1 MSENILQ
8 FRELGLPGPVLQSL
22 QELGYE
28 TPSPIQAESIP
39 LLLGGCDLLGQA
51 QTGTGKTAAFALPLL
66 SRIDLSSKATQL
78 LVLAPT
84 RELAIQVSEAFQSY
98 ARHLKGFH
106 VLPIYGGQ
114 SIGQQLRQL
123 QRGAQVV
130 VGTPGRV
137 MDHIRRHT
145 LNLDTLKALVLDEAD
160 EMLKMG
166 FIDDIE
172 WILEHTPKERQ
183 IALFSATMPEVI
195 RKVAHRHLNNPRE
208 VRIKTKTAIVDTIE
222 QSYWLV
228 SGLHKLDAL
237 TRILE
242 TEDSDGL
249 IIFVRTKTSSVEL
262 AEKLEARGYTSAP
275 LHGDMTQTLRERTVE
290 KLREGTLDIVV
301 ATDVAARGLDVERI
315 SHVINYDIPYDTEA
329 YVHRIGRTGR
339 AGRKGKAIL
348 FVANR
353 ERRMLRSIERTTR
366 QPIKPLTLPTRE
378 LVAEH
383 RVSRMLQQVQE
394 ALASEQLDF
403 FAGVVTDMCH
413 QTEVDTADLA
423 AALLFLAQKDRP
435 LQLKEEPVRT
445 RESRQRD
452 NREGGRNRRDR
463 GERHFREF
471 ANVKMQRYRLDVGR
485 EHGVMP
491 GNIVGAIAN
500 EAEID
505 NRYIGHIKLFDHY
518 SIVDLPE
525 EIPAEVLRHLQKV
538 RVCGRP
544 LKMEKMPGGDAEQRP
559 PRRGGQGNS
568 RRREGSREAGYQR
581 RTSASARVEQEV

>member
-1 MSENILQ
+1 MSEKIPQ
-8 FRELGLPGPVLQSL
+8 FRDLGLSEPILRSL

-39 LLLGGCDLLGQA
+39 LLLDNCDLLGQA
-51 QTGTGKTAAFALPLL
+51 QTGTGKTAAFALPMLHN
-66 SRIDLSSKATQL
+66 INLSSKDTQL

-98 ARHLKGFH
+98 SRYLKGFH
-106 VLPIYGGQ
+106 VMPIYGGQ
-114 SIGQQLRQL
+114 AMSQQLRQL

-137 MDHIRRHT
+137 MDHIRRGT
-145 LNLDTLKALVLDEAD
+145 LKLSTLKALVLDEAD

-172 WILEHTPKERQ
+172 WILEHTPDERQ

-208 VRIKTKTAIVDTIE
+208 VRIKTKTATVDTTE
-222 QSYWLV
+222 QYYWLI
-228 SGLHKLDAL
+228 SGLQKLDAL

-242 TEDSDGL
+242 TEESDGL
-249 IIFVRTKTSSVEL
+249 IIFVRTKTSTVEL
-262 AEKLEARGYTSAP
+262 AEKLEARGYASAS
-275 LHGDMTQTLRERTVE
+275 LHGDMTQVLRERTVA
-290 KLREGTLDIVV
+290 KLRDGTLDIVV

-353 ERRMLRSIERTTR
+353 ERRMLRAIERATR
-366 QPIKPLTLPTRE
+366 QTIQQLILPTRE
-378 LVAEH
+378 LVAEC
-383 RVSRMLQQVQE
+383 RVSKMLEQVQE
-394 ALASEQLDF
+394 ALGSEQLNF
-403 FAGVVTDMCH
+403 FKSVVTDMG
-413 QTEVDTADLA
+413 QQAEVDTLDLA

-435 LQLKEEPVRT
+435 LQLKEEPVR
-445 RESRQRD
+445 
-452 NREGGRNRRDR
+452 NREPRQSDKSGRGSRERRSSFSAD
-463 GERHFREF
+463 
-471 ANVKMQRYRLDVGR
+471 ANMQRYRLNVGR

-505 NRYIGHIKLFDHY
+505 NRYIGHIKLFDTY
-518 SIVDLPE
+518 STVDLPE
-525 EIPAEVLRHLQKV
+525 GIPAEMVRHLREV

-544 LKMEKMPGGDAEQRP
+544 LKMEQVAGGGERP
-559 PRRGGQGNS
+559 PARRGGS
-568 RRREGSREAGYQR
+568 RCREGAPPRSQ
-581 RTSASARVEQEV
+581 